1 MGEEIAAPSMNREG
15 MVGRLSCLGGQGGS
29 PSCQGR
35 SLQSSVSA
43 EGNGTRVS
51 CGGGPEMRP
60 CWTSPATADT
70 LSDSGAAP
78 ARLRFPQSAQVFSP
92 GMG

>member
-1 MGEEIAAPSMNREG
+1 MNGVRVG
-15 MVGRLSCLGGQGGS
+15 GRLSCLGGQAGS
-29 PSCQGR
+29 LGCRGC
-35 SLQSSVSA
+35 SLQDAVGA
-43 EGNGTRVS
+43 EGNGICVS

-60 CWTSPATADT
+60 CWAFPATTDT